1 MKRYSGCIAF
11 AAVTALALGLNG
23 CNTSVSDKAATPPAE
38 QAADGNHD
46 HDGTGHEHSAAD
58 MEKAKA
64 ELAKLPP
71 ADRASA
77 EKQHVCPVTGE
88 MLGTMGPPKK
98 VDVNGQHVWIC
109 CDGCREELLA
119 NPDKY
124 LAKLKRG

>member
-1 MKRYSGCIAF
+1 MKRYIVCIAF
-11 AAVTALALGLNG
+11 AAVAALALGLNG
-23 CNTSVSDKAATPPAE
+23 CNTSVSDKAAPPPAG
-38 QAADGNHD
+38 QAADDGHD

-71 ADRASA
+71 PDRVSA

-109 CDGCREELLA
+109 CNGCREELLA
-119 NPDKY
+119 NPEEY
-124 LAKLKRG
+124 LAKLKKT